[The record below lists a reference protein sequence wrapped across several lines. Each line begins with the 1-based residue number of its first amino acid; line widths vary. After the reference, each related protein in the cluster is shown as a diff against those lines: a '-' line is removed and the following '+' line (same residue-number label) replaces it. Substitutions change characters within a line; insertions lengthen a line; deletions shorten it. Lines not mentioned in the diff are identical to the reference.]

1 MRYFIPIFFIFVVT
15 IFSIMGFRGDLTENT
30 PLEVFPDMDRQA
42 KYKSQTQNDFYGD
55 KKADRLPVPGTA
67 IRGTALEIN
76 NVFSEKPTF
85 SNLAFRTGKIDEDS
99 DSWVSKIPDEAQ
111 IDMSLMRLG
120 KERYDIHCAIC
131 HGTYGNGNGVMK
143 EFLGVA
149 PRNLSDPELTNYLEP
164 AGRIPDGK
172 IFHTIS
178 MGAGN
183 MLGLKDKLSPKERWA
198 IVLYV
203 RTLQSYVSEAQSSAK
218 N

>member
-1 MRYFIPIFFIFVVT
+1 MISMEIR
-15 IFSIMGFRGDLTENT
+15 
-30 PLEVFPDMDRQA
+30 
-42 KYKSQTQNDFYGD
+42 K
-55 KKADRLPVPGTA
+55 DRLPVPGTA

-85 SNLAFRTGKIDEDS
+85 SNLAFRTGKIEEDS

-149 PRNLSDPELTNYLEP
+149 PRNLSDPDLTNYLETQDVSQMGKFSILSVWELEICLDLKTNFLLKNVGLSCSMY
-164 AGRIPDGK
+164 GRFNLMYLKHNRRPK
-172 IFHTIS
+172 I
-178 MGAGN
+178 N
-183 MLGLKDKLSPKERWA
+183 
-198 IVLYV
+198 
-203 RTLQSYVSEAQSSAK
+203 
-218 N
+218 

>member
-1 MRYFIPIFFIFVVT
+1 
-15 IFSIMGFRGDLTENT
+15 MGLRGDLTENT

-42 KYKSQTQNDFYGD
+42 KYKSQTLNDFYGD
-55 KKADRLPVPGTA
+55 KKADRLPVAGTA

-76 NVFSEKPTF
+76 NVFSENPAF
-85 SNLAFRTGKIDEDS
+85 SNLAFRTGKSDDE
-99 DSWVSKIPDEAQ
+99 SWVNKIPDEAV

-164 AGRIPDGK
+164 AGPIPDGK

-203 RTLQSYVSEAQSSAK
+203 RTLQSYVSEAHSSAK

>member
-1 MRYFIPIFFIFVVT
+1 MRYFITIFFILVVT
-15 IFSIMGFRGDLTENT
+15 VVSIMGLRGDLTENT

-55 KKADRLPVPGTA
+55 KQADRLPVPGTA

-76 NVFSEKPTF
+76 NVFSASPTF
-85 SNLAFRTGKIDEDS
+85 SNLAFRTGKNDDG
-99 DSWVSKIPDEAQ
+99 SWVSKIPDEAK

-164 AGRIPDGK
+164 AGPIPDGK

-203 RTLQSYVSEAQSSAK
+203 RTLQSYVSEAHSSAK